1 MLAKISEFPSL
12 YTEVGNKD
20 DGLQR
25 PKATVAQQNENASDF
40 YRTRNR
46 ALAVVCVFPRSSVA
60 DSFWCSCFSWSL
72 RFCLGLKGSS
82 ACAACH
88 TRAALERDAS
98 GRHSRN
104 AYPYLYSFSSGA
116 SSICSVCL
124 QAAASNGM
132 LQKP

>member
-1 MLAKISEFPSL
+1 MLAKISEFSSL

-25 PKATVAQQNENASDF
+25 PKPTVAQQNENASDF

-46 ALAVVCVFPRSSVA
+46 ALALVCVA
-60 DSFWCSCFSWSL
+60 DSLWCSCFSWSL

-104 AYPYLYSFSSGA
+104 AYPYLYSLSSGA

-124 QAAASNGM
+124 QAAASNGKF
-132 LQKP
+132 QKP